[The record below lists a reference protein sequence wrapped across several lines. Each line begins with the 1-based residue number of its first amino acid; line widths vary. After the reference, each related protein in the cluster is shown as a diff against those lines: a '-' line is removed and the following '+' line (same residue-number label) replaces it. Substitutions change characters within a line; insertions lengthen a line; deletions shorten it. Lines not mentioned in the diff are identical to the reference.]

1 MWCKFRWYTL
11 YRWECRLSFSHDFF
25 IHLFVIQ
32 SLGTKQTTQSVR
44 KQLFKFSGQTFPE
57 ESSLSESRPSAGV
70 TQLSCTLQLTQCH
83 IFHPRMLGPVS
94 GLVTSQIQQL
104 HIELSSPGF
113 MFSLF
118 STHFFFTRS
127 TLYNTQ
133 HFKVFVERINLTF
146 IQSAI
151 LAEPLHFL

>member
-1 MWCKFRWYTL
+1 MHHACGINL
-11 YRWECRLSFSHDFF
+11 DDILSTGESVGFLFLTIFF

-118 STHFFFTRS
+118 STHFFF
-127 TLYNTQ
+127 
-133 HFKVFVERINLTF
+133 HKVNFV
-146 IQSAI
+146 
-151 LAEPLHFL
+151 